1 MPKEK
6 VQDLQQAIERRLQN
20 AIDQGVYT
28 KGDKRP
34 SAPTGCPGGGEDLC
48 TGGLSPTPGAQGGS
62 TNRLEKI
69 VGLSMAHKWNSELA
83 VGGISDDSGH
93 TTFETVVRR
102 LTSLEERIESL
113 SDHLL
118 KGRK

>member
-20 AIDQGVYT
+20 AIAQGVYK
-28 KGDKRP
+28 KGQNQLSTP
-34 SAPTGCPGGGEDLC
+34 PGCPGGGEDLC
-48 TGGLSPTPGAQGGS
+48 TGGLSPTPGAQGGP

-69 VGLSMAHKWNSELA
+69 VDLSMIHKWNSELV
-83 VGGISDDSGH
+83 VGGISDDPGH
-93 TTFETVVRR
+93 TTFEAVVRR
-102 LTSLEERIESL
+102 LTSLEERIERL